1 MSLKDGVAAGLLRLA
16 NAIVALKAQ
25 VDGLGG
31 GGGGALP
38 LQATLSV
45 SPVAKSGY
53 AEVVVVNAA
62 VSVTSL
68 IRATLVG
75 ELDAENDLEELADT
89 DMRVFGIAEA
99 GQVRFVLTGNSA
111 FAGDFKVIYEVFNP

>member
-1 MSLKDGVAAGLLRLA
+1 MSLKDNVAAGLLRLA

-31 GGGGALP
+31 GGGGVP
-38 LQATLSV
+38 PSQATLQV

-62 VSVTSL
+62 VAATSL

-75 ELDAENDLEELADT
+75 ELDAENDVEELADT

-99 GQVRFVLTGNSA
+99 GQVRFVLVGNSA
-111 FAGDFKVIYEVFNP
+111 FAGDFKVLYEVFNP